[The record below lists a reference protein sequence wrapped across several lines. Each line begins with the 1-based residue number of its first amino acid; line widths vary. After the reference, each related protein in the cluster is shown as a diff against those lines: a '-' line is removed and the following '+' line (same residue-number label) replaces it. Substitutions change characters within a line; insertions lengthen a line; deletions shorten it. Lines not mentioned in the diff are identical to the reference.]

1 MNKDPNMKEI
11 FIFELIIDF
20 AEQRGLNLKHIEL
33 YVKTIKLL
41 INFDASNGKKTLDLE
56 YQIYTILAFQ

>member
-1 MNKDPNMKEI
+1 MNKDPNMKEL

-20 AEQRGLNLKHIEL
+20 SEQRGLNLNYIEL